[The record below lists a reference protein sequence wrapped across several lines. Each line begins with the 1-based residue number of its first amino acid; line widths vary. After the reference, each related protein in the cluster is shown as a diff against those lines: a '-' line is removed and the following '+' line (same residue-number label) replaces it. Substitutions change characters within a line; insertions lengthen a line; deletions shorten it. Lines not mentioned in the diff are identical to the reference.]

1 MIKKIR
7 DDIKKAMMEKNV
19 IRRDVLKMVLNKAN
33 AAAKENKSIDINDNI
48 VIDAI
53 SQERKQIQQTIDIL
67 KQNGKED
74 SDLYKESME
83 KINILAEYLP
93 MLSEEELSAKI
104 KDFILVNNLDVSNK
118 GLLMKTIM
126 PVFKSKADGKTINKI
141 INSLT

>member
-141 INSLT
+141 VNSLT

>member
-33 AAAKENKSIDINDNI
+33 AVAKENKSIDINDNI

-141 INSLT
+141 VNSLT